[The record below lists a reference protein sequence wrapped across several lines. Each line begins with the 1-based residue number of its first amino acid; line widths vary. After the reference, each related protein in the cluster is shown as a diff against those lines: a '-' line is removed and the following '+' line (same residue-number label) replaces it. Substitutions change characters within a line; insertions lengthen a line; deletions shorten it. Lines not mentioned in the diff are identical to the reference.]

1 MSTERQRRESLDAS
15 RYSIAVIASRFNEE
29 ITEALLSGATG
40 VLRQLGVRDENLEVV
55 SVPGAFELPLAAK
68 RLAQTGRFD
77 AVIAIGAVIRG
88 ETGHYELVANEAAA
102 GIQRAALDTG
112 VPVIF
117 GVLATEDEDQA
128 RARSGGALGNRGEDA
143 AYVAIEMAELFARF
157 SDQRAGSI
165 SRAGRTG

>member
-40 VLRQLGVRDENLEVV
+40 VLHQLGVRDENLEVV